1 MKYVVKQGQIF
12 RLKAPIAC
20 TAQKVRFFFFKIS
33 KKLFVTAC
41 LPLRLDHY
49 NHDNHGH
56 NMTDII

>member
-49 NHDNHGH
+49 NHDNH
-56 NMTDII
+56 